1 VENKQWHFDTLAVQ
15 GGQEPDPATGA
26 LAVPIYQTTSYYFE
40 DTEHAARL
48 YTLDEPGYIYSR
60 INNPTVRAFER
71 RLALLEGGADALAVA
86 SGQSATL
93 IAILNLAQ
101 AGDHIVAASSLYGGT
116 LTLFN
121 NTLSKL
127 GLSFSFVP
135 VTEPAAFAD
144 AVRPNTKAI
153 YVETIG
159 NPALDVPDFA
169 ALAQVAAEAGVPLV
183 VDNTFASPWLCRP
196 LELGAEVVVHS
207 TTKYIGGHGTT
218 IGGAIVSAGKFDW
231 GNGKF
236 PALATPDAAHG
247 GLIYSER
254 FGPAAFIAKARAH
267 LLSDLGPAMSPF
279 NAFLMLQGLETLH
292 LRMPR
297 HCQNAIRV
305 ADYLKS
311 QPKVSFVTFPG
322 LPEHRCHA
330 LAERYLNGQ
339 EGRGYGAMIGFG
351 VRGGLAAGRRFI
363 EALRLT
369 RHVANVGDAKSL
381 AIHPASTTHGS
392 LTPEQRLACGISEDF
407 IRFSVGIEHPDDI
420 IADVEQALSR
430 A

>member
-1 VENKQWHFDTLAVQ
+1 MDKEEWRFDTLAVQ
-15 GGQEPDPATGA
+15 GGQEPDTATGA

-40 DTEHAARL
+40 DTGQAARL
-48 YTLDEPGYIYSR
+48 YSLDEPGYIYSR
-60 INNPTVRAFER
+60 INNPTVRAFES

-93 IAILNLAQ
+93 IAVLNLAQ
-101 AGDHIVAASSLYGGT
+101 AGDHIVAASALYGGT

-127 GLSFSFVP
+127 GLSFTFVP
-135 VTEPAAFAD
+135 VTEPEAFA
-144 AVRPNTKAI
+144 AALRPNTKAI
-153 YVETIG
+153 YIETIG

-169 ALAQVAAEAGVPLV
+169 AIARIARQAGVPLI

-196 LELGAEVVVHS
+196 IEHGAEIIVHS
-207 TTKYIGGHGTT
+207 ATKYIGGHGTT

-231 GNGKF
+231 GNGKY
-236 PALATPDAAHG
+236 PALVTPDAAHN
-247 GLIYSER
+247 GLIYAER

-267 LLSDLGPAMSPF
+267 LLADLGPAMSPF
-279 NAFLMLQGLETLH
+279 NAFLLLQGLETLH

-297 HCQNAIRV
+297 HCQNAARV
-305 ADYLKS
+305 AAYL
-311 QPKVSFVTFPG
+311 QAHAKVSYVVYPG
-322 LPEHRCHA
+322 LSGHRSHA
-330 LAERYLNGQ
+330 QAERYLNGA

-351 VRGGLAAGRRFI
+351 VRGGLEAGRRFI

-381 AIHPASTTHGS
+381 AIHPASTTHS
-392 LTPEQRLACGISEDF
+392 ALTPEQRQAAGISEDF
-407 IRFSVGIEHPDDI
+407 IRYSVGIEHPDDI
-420 IADVEQALSR
+420 IADIEQALSK